1 MQIEWEDARGL
12 AERRFEREQGR
23 HDAAEDLSELSEGEK
38 EKGDTSQSEMPK
50 DKISRINSV
59 MQMWSDENKSKHLYI
74 VLIRYFFLF
83 LLPREFSYLCETKK
97 YKIRNKWFRVV

>member
-38 EKGDTSQSEMPK
+38 EKGDTSQSETPK
-50 DKISRINSV
+50 DKIPRINSE
-59 MQMWSDENKSKHLYI
+59 MHMWSDEDKSKHLYI

-83 LLPREFSYLCETKK
+83 LLPLHFSFPCEIKK
-97 YKIRNKWFRVV
+97 YKIRNVWSREH